1 MDEMIKQML
10 KEDTRAR
17 TSVYLR
23 EIVLLMEEIE
33 ILKEELRE
41 LKPDVVIDDRIKLT
55 ADEYSEILDNFKK
68 INEE

>member
-1 MDEMIKQML
+1 MDEIIKQML
-10 KEDTRAR
+10 KEDTRAS